1 MIGIISSSFQNEH
14 LFQDALQLPVVGGAG
29 CVQYLILMTI
39 VMMIII
45 DYRHDDH
52 LDNDYPHDGHHE
64 VHDHDN
70 AEQAPGLRWVRGAG
84 AVWPGLREDGC
95 SWDLQ
100 VLQLLQ

>member
-1 MIGIISSSFQNEH
+1 MNLTSLPTPGKASSQPPPE
-14 LFQDALQLPVVGGAG
+14 DALQLPVVGGAG

-70 AEQAPGLRWVRGAG
+70 AEQAPGLR
-84 AVWPGLREDGC
+84 
-95 SWDLQ
+95 
-100 VLQLLQ
+100 

>member
-1 MIGIISSSFQNEH
+1 M
-14 LFQDALQLPVVGGAG
+14 
-29 CVQYLILMTI
+29 MI

-70 AEQAPGLRWVRGAG
+70 AEQAPGL
-84 AVWPGLREDGC
+84 
-95 SWDLQ
+95 S
-100 VLQLLQ
+100 